1 MKQRI
6 LLVIS
11 CVAIV
16 VASVIGLKQFNSEK
30 NAGNDLLMENVVALT
45 AGEVATVTRVY
56 SCVYR
61 MSFREDGKNFV
72 TRYCGDCG
80 EHVATKASGVG
91 NCRL

>member
-1 MKQRI
+1 MKQRF

-11 CVAIV
+11 CVSIV

-30 NAGNDLLMENVVALT
+30 NAENDLLMENVEALT

-80 EHVATKASGVG
+80 EHVATKASGDG

>member
-1 MKQRI
+1 MKQRF

-11 CVAIV
+11 CVSIV

-30 NAGNDLLMENVVALT
+30 NAGNDLLMENVEALT

-80 EHVATKASGVG
+80 EHVATKASGDG
-91 NCRL
+91 NCSL

>member
-1 MKQRI
+1 MKQRF

-11 CVAIV
+11 CVSIV

-30 NAGNDLLMENVVALT
+30 NAGNDLLMENVEALT
-45 AGEVATVTRVY
+45 AGEVATVTRGY

-80 EHVATKASGVG
+80 EHVATKASGDG

>member
-1 MKQRI
+1 MKQRF

-11 CVAIV
+11 CVSIV

-30 NAGNDLLMENVVALT
+30 NAGNDLLMENVEALT

-80 EHVATKASGVG
+80 EHVATKASGDG